1 MINFRYHVVSVIG
14 IFVALAVGIVLGA
27 GPLQARINS
36 AMGPG
41 EQSQAASEQAAELSA
56 QAGAEAAGLKELAT
70 ARLGQSLASKSVV
83 VLTLPGARS
92 EDVTSVRE
100 TLTGAGAQVVG
111 AITLSDNW
119 DSQAMSQY
127 RTTLSAT
134 LASHLSNPAA
144 ATASADAV
152 IGYSIAQV
160 VSSTDSESNLLSQI
174 LTDKTTPIMTIDEDP
189 RGAGQAL
196 VAIGPRP
203 DAQGSKSTAAPAVE
217 RSADAWAGLGQAVG
231 ATSGVVLGDAS
242 AKGSLVAQL
251 RAHGVAVTTVD
262 SVGTTLGAVDTAL
275 ALASPSAS
283 ARAYGVGAGAQSA
296 VPSGS

>member
-70 ARLGQSLASKSVV
+70 ARLGQSLAGKSVV

-100 TLTGAGAQVVG
+100 TLTGAGAQVAG

-160 VSSTDSESNLLSQI
+160 VSSTDS
-174 LTDKTTPIMTIDEDP
+174 
-189 RGAGQAL
+189 
-196 VAIGPRP
+196 
-203 DAQGSKSTAAPAVE
+203 
-217 RSADAWAGLGQAVG
+217 
-231 ATSGVVLGDAS
+231 
-242 AKGSLVAQL
+242 
-251 RAHGVAVTTVD
+251 
-262 SVGTTLGAVDTAL
+262 
-275 ALASPSAS
+275 
-283 ARAYGVGAGAQSA
+283 
-296 VPSGS
+296 

>member
-1 MINFRYHVVSVIG
+1 M
-14 IFVALAVGIVLGA
+14 
-27 GPLQARINS
+27 
-36 AMGPG
+36 
-41 EQSQAASEQAAELSA
+41 
-56 QAGAEAAGLKELAT
+56 
-70 ARLGQSLASKSVV
+70 
-83 VLTLPGARS
+83 
-92 EDVTSVRE
+92 
-100 TLTGAGAQVVG
+100 
-111 AITLSDNW
+111 
-119 DSQAMSQY
+119 
-127 RTTLSAT
+127 
-134 LASHLSNPAA
+134 
-144 ATASADAV
+144 

-189 RGAGQAL
+189 KGAGQAL

>member
-70 ARLGQSLASKSVV
+70 ARLGQSLAGKSVV

-189 RGAGQAL
+189 KGAGQAL
-196 VAIGPRP
+196 VAIGPSPPPPPPSSGRP
-203 DAQGSKSTAAPAVE
+203 TRGRGSA
-217 RSADAWAGLGQAVG
+217 R
-231 ATSGVVLGDAS
+231 
-242 AKGSLVAQL
+242 
-251 RAHGVAVTTVD
+251 
-262 SVGTTLGAVDTAL
+262 
-275 ALASPSAS
+275 PSAPPPEWS
-283 ARAYGVGAGAQSA
+283 WATPPPRD
-296 VPSGS
+296 PSWRSCAPTGSP